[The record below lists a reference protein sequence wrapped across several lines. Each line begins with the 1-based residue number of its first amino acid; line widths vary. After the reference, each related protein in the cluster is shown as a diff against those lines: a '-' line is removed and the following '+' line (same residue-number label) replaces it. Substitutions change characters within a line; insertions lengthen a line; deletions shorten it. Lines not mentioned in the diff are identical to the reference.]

1 MRIQGSSVR
10 CQVSGLPPS
19 PRLRLAGTAQVAWVL
34 CVSLLLPGCDSL
46 MTADQRGQRLYDK
59 GQYSEAA
66 DRFAD
71 PMWMGVSLFKAG
83 EFKDAAGIFSGYDTA
98 EGAFNHGNALVMLG
112 KYEEAAARYQRAMEL
127 KPGWESAAVNLG
139 IALARAKQVE
149 TTGGNMTGGEMEP
162 DEITFEK
169 GKAPEGAG
177 EEQIEGG
184 EPMSDVAMRALWL
197 RRVQTRPADFLQSK
211 FAYQHSRSTN
221 PSESGETP

>member
-1 MRIQGSSVR
+1 MSSGGR
-10 CQVSGLPPS
+10 RRQVLHLG
-19 PRLRLAGTAQVAWVL
+19 
-34 CVSLLLPGCDSL
+34 LLLMFVLTVYCLLFTDYVPL
-46 MTADQRGQRLYDK
+46 FTADQNGYRLFE
-59 GQYSEAA
+59 GEQYTEAA
-66 DRFAD
+66 DSFTD
-71 PMWMGVSLFKAG
+71 PMWKGVSLFEAG
-83 EFKDAAGIFSGYDTA
+83 EFKDAAGMFSGYDTA

-149 TTGGNMTGGEMEP
+149 TTGGDMTGGKMGA
-162 DEITFEK
+162 DDITFEK

-197 RRVQTRPADFLQSK
+197 RRVQTRPADFLKSK
-211 FAYQHSRSTN
+211 FAYQVSRSTN
-221 PSESGETP
+221 PGESGETP